1 MGTWRVKPGS
11 DALYQLKMLLSGGWR
26 QHGGD
31 GPKEEQE
38 GDMED
43 GCQPPVSGTGR
54 GQRGLF
60 GTHQKGTC
68 QASAALCVGLPEAG
82 VSLLSLEES
91 TLVSTR
97 LGIDLLGTTQ
107 TDGSTPLLLTT
118 GAQWLARLCPSSY
131 FFLHVPL
138 SRQALP
144 LPRSGHLPGR
154 VI

>member
-60 GTHQKGTC
+60 GTHQKRTC

-82 VSLLSLEES
+82 VNLLSLEES

-97 LGIDLLGTTQ
+97 LGTDLLGTTQ

-118 GAQWLARLCPSSY
+118 GAQWLARLCS
-131 FFLHVPL
+131 HG
-138 SRQALP
+138 AL
-144 LPRSGHLPGR
+144 LLCVS
-154 VI
+154 VS